1 LKQNEKG
8 EIMNSGDRLK
18 ALFFVWG
25 AFVLAAIAAVDGSPL
40 QEETVVIA
48 FFFVI
53 GALVATRYIMNAP
66 IPNSEDTGKVKS
78 GKVSRLLAS
87 LNDEELDMLR
97 KRLAAETTDDG
108 AGDGEVVSLE
118 DVLRKERTR

>member
-1 LKQNEKG
+1 LERNEKG

-18 ALFFVWG
+18 ALFFIWG

-66 IPNSEDTGKVKS
+66 VPNSEDTGKAKG

-87 LNDEELDMLR
+87 LSDDELEALR
-97 KRLAAETTDDG
+97 KRLADDDG
-108 AGDGEVVSLE
+108 GDGEVVSLE
-118 DVLRKERTR
+118 DVLRKDRSR